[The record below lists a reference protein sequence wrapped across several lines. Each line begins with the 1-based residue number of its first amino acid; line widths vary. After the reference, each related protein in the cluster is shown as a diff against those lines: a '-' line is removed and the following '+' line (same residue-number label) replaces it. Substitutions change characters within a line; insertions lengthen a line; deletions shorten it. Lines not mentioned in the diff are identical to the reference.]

1 MRKFLIICEFIIKF
15 GGNIIFNN
23 NKILLFISIIFVS
36 LIAVSAVSAADN
48 VNDTVAVSDEANIV
62 AVENDKIVSIDDNDK
77 IASAVV
83 EESEVIAADDADEIV
98 STDDSE
104 KETVVSSGSSFGNGS
119 SIDFSKLFNGTSITF
134 GNGTSFNMSSLFNGT
149 TISFGNGTSFNTSSL
164 FGANITFGNSS
175 FNISSLIGGNG
186 TSFDFSK
193 IMDLMGGTPKES
205 INATDISKVYTTNTK
220 YKVTVMKGNET
231 LTTGTVVFTVDN
243 KEYTG
248 HIGSDGVA
256 SVVLKNLKPGNHFIT
271 SEYGDV
277 LVKNI
282 ISVKKANPKLYA
294 KNKSFKVKAKYK
306 KYAVALKT
314 NEKKVLKNTKV
325 IIKVNGKTYSA
336 KTNAKGIAVFKLTKL
351 TKVGKFSATVKSA
364 ATACYKSVSKKV
376 TIVVKK

>member
-1 MRKFLIICEFIIKF
+1 M
-15 GGNIIFNN
+15 
-23 NKILLFISIIFVS
+23 LFISIIFVS

-77 IASAVV
+77 IASEVV

-119 SIDFSKLFNGTSITF
+119 SIDFSKLFNGTSIT
-134 GNGTSFNMSSLFNGT
+134 
-149 TISFGNGTSFNTSSL
+149 FGNGTSFNTSSL

-205 INATDISKVYTTNTK
+205 INATDISKVYTTHTK

-256 SVVLKNLKPGNHFIT
+256 SVVLKNLKPGNHFII